1 MGMLS
6 VGIIDLLSFS
16 IACSV
21 ASYLWAACGLK
32 SLNFKSSFPKTD
44 EETKEERRTKKK

>member
-21 ASYLWAACGLK
+21 ASYLWAEC
-32 SLNFKSSFPKTD
+32 SFPKTD
-44 EETKEERRTKKK
+44 EETKEEKRTKKK